1 MAYPR
6 RTGYLPPELMDEID
20 NSLAARKRQV
30 AERITSLEGFRFQR
44 SGVIIDRSIRNTEI
58 VAALAKDG
66 HLVSRQTAEARA
78 VAYVKGL
85 LMAANRLWPLVVQT
99 GKRLFFRQLAQC
111 SFNRMDVSLSRNQI
125 ELLLPALVRAR
136 EHHLVRIAAQTNAPP
151 TQQYSA
157 PTDMTEAAAQ
167 YLMVRM
173 TEILRTE
180 GIVFRGVPMSQRERA
195 EVRERAR
202 PMGQARRNNR
212 RGTRLST
219 STFVQS
225 LVPITEMGRQASGG
239 RTATEWFALIDHIGA
254 MDGGLAGRTRG

>member
-44 SGVIIDRSIRNTEI
+44 SGVIIERSIRNTEI

-66 HLVSRQTAEARA
+66 NLVSRQTAEARA

-136 EHHLVRIAAQTNAPP
+136 ETR
-151 TQQYSA
+151 
-157 PTDMTEAAAQ
+157 
-167 YLMVRM
+167 
-173 TEILRTE
+173 
-180 GIVFRGVPMSQRERA
+180 
-195 EVRERAR
+195 R
-202 PMGQARRNNR
+202 P
-212 RGTRLST
+212 SEK
-219 STFVQS
+219 
-225 LVPITEMGRQASGG
+225 I
-239 RTATEWFALIDHIGA
+239 
-254 MDGGLAGRTRG
+254 